1 MEKNHDSTP
10 LWAFPVGST
19 VQVFELLS
27 KDLPRRRMLDL
38 GLVPGT
44 VIEVLRKSPL
54 GDPIAYKIRGAM
66 IALRKEESQQ
76 ILVKEINK

>member
-1 MEKNHDSTP
+1 MNNHDNT
-10 LWAFPVGST
+10 LWTFPVGSK
-19 VQVFELLS
+19 VQIFKLLS
-27 KDLPRRRMLDL
+27 KNLPRRRMLDL

-54 GDPIAYKIRGAM
+54 GDPIAYKVRDAV

-76 ILVKEINK
+76 ILVKKINR